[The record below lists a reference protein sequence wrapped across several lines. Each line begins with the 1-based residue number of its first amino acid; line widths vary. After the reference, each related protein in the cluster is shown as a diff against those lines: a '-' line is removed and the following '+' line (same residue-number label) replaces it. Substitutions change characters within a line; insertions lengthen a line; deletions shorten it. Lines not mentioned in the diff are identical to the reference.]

1 MPDDARWAANT
12 WQFVATMG
20 LAELL
25 GGNPHHTTTEDH
37 ISPLI
42 NDATCAHIGMT
53 ARIAAIEDGPAVAFS
68 MAADGRRTGQVI
80 LVQHLALALLAVS
93 RVERRTYLCRGVARN
108 RRRRRYFDLRGVDP
122 GTRRSCSS

>member
-42 NDATCAHIGMT
+42 NDATCAHIGKVVRVPRPPHVPEAMY
-53 ARIAAIEDGPAVAFS
+53 AAS
-68 MAADGRRTGQVI
+68 M
-80 LVQHLALALLAVS
+80 
-93 RVERRTYLCRGVARN
+93 
-108 RRRRRYFDLRGVDP
+108 
-122 GTRRSCSS
+122 

>member
-1 MPDDARWAANT
+1 LGATLPGQMPDDARWAANT

-42 NDATCAHIGMT
+42 NDATCAHIDRVGC
-53 ARIAAIEDGPAVAFS
+53 APQ
-68 MAADGRRTGQVI
+68 ADPPIPDQRQ
-80 LVQHLALALLAVS
+80 
-93 RVERRTYLCRGVARN
+93 
-108 RRRRRYFDLRGVDP
+108 
-122 GTRRSCSS
+122 

>member
-1 MPDDARWAANT
+1 
-12 WQFVATMG
+12 MG

-53 ARIAAIEDGPAVAFS
+53 VHGQR
-68 MAADGRRTGQVI
+68 ADSGM
-80 LVQHLALALLAVS
+80 
-93 RVERRTYLCRGVARN
+93 RVKAS
-108 RRRRRYFDLRGVDP
+108 D
-122 GTRRSCSS
+122 

>member
-42 NDATCAHIGMT
+42 NDATCAHIGK
-53 ARIAAIEDGPAVAFS
+53 V
-68 MAADGRRTGQVI
+68 GRLKPESGKRATRGM
-80 LVQHLALALLAVS
+80 S
-93 RVERRTYLCRGVARN
+93 ERRLAR
-108 RRRRRYFDLRGVDP
+108 
-122 GTRRSCSS
+122 